1 MLCGKPEHCM
11 SAGAHKRNG
20 VMIQL
25 VAAFSAKVEVLQFTP
40 AGLSLPVPAQKPT
53 VPPTHA
59 MFGLD
64 FSQVIPDTENAC

>member
-1 MLCGKPEHCM
+1 
-11 SAGAHKRNG
+11 
-20 VMIQL
+20 MIQL